1 MSKKIYK
8 IKKARTNIKLLEDAD
23 RLAISKIDDPKYKKI
38 LTEQERQLNH
48 YLAQY
53 KNPDYLPDRIATE
66 YEFPRYFYYTVNSKK
81 NGITQRRTRT
91 DSLMF
96 KKFMKNKT
104 KRDMAHAQ
112 GVFKILDT
120 PIKMNINMAPAY
132 PKKPKTDFKSILG
145 NVSFDS
151 ISNNRPP
158 PRRKKLDYQ
167 DPQYEYTG
175 KPTQYIKEDIGSNLE
190 YELDKKI
197 EEVNK
202 KLEKKLLE
210 LKQKPKKKP
219 YNEYGSIQTYDVPK
233 YKDEKDIDKKLEE
246 VNKKLKSQLFNLKS
260 KLSDRRY
267 REVKQKM
274 EDYKNSLILE
284 DMLASRNK
292 TVDRVSNK
300 VINDL
305 ISNIRPYVPPNVE
318 LNRNIEDLI
327 SRRNKIDSYIRE
339 LEVETNKGKIDKLIS
354 DIKRMAEVYNI
365 VYDDVSQ
372 AWDPNWVKKEFYL
385 D

>member
-1 MSKKIYK
+1 MSNKLYK

-23 RLAISKIDDPKYKKI
+23 HLAISKIDDPKYKKI
-38 LTEQERQLNH
+38 LSEQERQLNH

-81 NGITQRRTRT
+81 NGITPKRTRT

-104 KRDMAHAQ
+104 KRDMAYAQ
-112 GVFKILDT
+112 GVFKILDA
-120 PIKMNINMAPAY
+120 PIKMNIDMAPAY

-151 ISNNRPP
+151 ISDNRPPP

-175 KPTQYIKEDIGSNLE
+175 KPIQYIKEDIGSNLE

-202 KLEKKLLE
+202 KLEKQLLR
-210 LKQKPKKKP
+210 LKTKKKP
-219 YNEYGSIQTYDVPK
+219 YKEFGSIQKYDVPK
-233 YKDEKDIDKKLEE
+233 YNDEKTIDQKLEE
-246 VNKKLKSQLFNLKS
+246 VNKKLKSKLFNLKY
-260 KLSDRRY
+260 KLSDKRY
-267 REVKQKM
+267 KEVQQKM
-274 EDYKNSLILE
+274 KEYKDSIALLDKLE
-284 DMLASRNK
+284 SENKPVKIFDRN
-292 TVDRVSNK
+292 R
-300 VINDL
+300 VINEL
-305 ISNIRPYVPPNVE
+305 ISNLKPYVPPNVK
-318 LNRNIEDLI
+318 LDRNIEDII
-327 SRRNKIDSYIRE
+327 SRRQKIDDAIQKLS
-339 LEVETNKGKIDKLIS
+339 LETNDKKINSLIK
-354 DIKRMAEVYNI
+354 DISNMTFTYNFI
-365 VYDDVSQ
+365 YDLASE
-372 AWDPNWVKKEFYL
+372 AWDPNWVKKEMYL